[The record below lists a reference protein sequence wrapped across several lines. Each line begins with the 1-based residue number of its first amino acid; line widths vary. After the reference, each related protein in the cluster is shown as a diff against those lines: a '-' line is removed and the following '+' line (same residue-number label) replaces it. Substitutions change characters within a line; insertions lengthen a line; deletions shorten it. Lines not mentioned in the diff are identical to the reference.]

1 MRIKKSLEEIL
12 EKKKDDYWEE
22 DSKYDHWIN
31 YYIPFYHNT
40 LGNVL
45 DFQQL
50 TYDKIRI
57 VAKSKENI
65 NELKNYI
72 FGGDVIVNLDNM
84 PENYRSLFKQ
94 NKYENKYM
102 EYNLGILP
110 KQGNLQGAKKKIG
123 NDWRIDLFLKTID
136 KYYRYN
142 DEKIL
147 EQSKNR
153 NNSDFT
159 KNVLEYFSVPRYFDN
174 GNNISSEIKD
184 SQKIYN
190 FCESFYGISC
200 NMTKKL
206 LLCPNDIEPKEYYNL
221 IINFWNERKL
231 KSRNKSVNKS

>member
-1 MRIKKSLEEIL
+1 MRRKKSLEEIL
-12 EKKKDDYWEE
+12 EEKKDDYWEE

-231 KSRNKSVNKS
+231 KSKVP

>member
-1 MRIKKSLEEIL
+1 
-12 EKKKDDYWEE
+12 
-22 DSKYDHWIN
+22 
-31 YYIPFYHNT
+31 
-40 LGNVL
+40 
-45 DFQQL
+45 
-50 TYDKIRI
+50 
-57 VAKSKENI
+57 
-65 NELKNYI
+65 
-72 FGGDVIVNLDNM
+72 
-84 PENYRSLFKQ
+84 
-94 NKYENKYM
+94 M

-231 KSRNKSVNKS
+231 KSRNKSVNKSWLLRGLRNYLQISKNLTAIKREGYSSESYELGYEIAERTNTKRKCL